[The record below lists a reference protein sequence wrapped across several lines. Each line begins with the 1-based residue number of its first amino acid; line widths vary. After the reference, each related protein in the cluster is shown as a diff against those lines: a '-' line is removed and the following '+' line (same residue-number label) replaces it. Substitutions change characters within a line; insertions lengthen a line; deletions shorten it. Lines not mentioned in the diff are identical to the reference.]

1 MQQNDIKFLTNF
13 QVEKKVPN
21 FCIDLDTTA
30 AIPFHQQ
37 KSINN
42 KFPNIVKSCGSL
54 YGMQL
59 DPTFEC
65 TAQVAWM
72 SESMKVGNHFNE
84 FWWLIRKCH
93 YLLHYLMNHCIH
105 MVFSHYIS
113 NVINEYTIHFDNYY
127 CKNVEFGH
135 RKEVCFWLRPNLW
148 PTTVRQ

>member
-1 MQQNDIKFLTNF
+1 
-13 QVEKKVPN
+13 
-21 FCIDLDTTA
+21 
-30 AIPFHQQ
+30 
-37 KSINN
+37 
-42 KFPNIVKSCGSL
+42 
-54 YGMQL
+54 MQL

-65 TAQVAWM
+65 TAQAAWM
-72 SESMKVGNHFNE
+72 SESMKVGNHFTE

-93 YLLHYLMNHCIH
+93 YLSHYSMNRCIH

-148 PTTVRQ
+148 PTTVQYCRGYYKDSWAIMRLRWFYFSVKSLKMQVHTHTYFVQKIVCIWLYYFHSAFC

>member
-65 TAQVAWM
+65 TAQAAWM
-72 SESMKVGNHFNE
+72 SESMKVGNHFTE
-84 FWWLIRKCH
+84 F
-93 YLLHYLMNHCIH
+93 
-105 MVFSHYIS
+105 
-113 NVINEYTIHFDNYY
+113 
-127 CKNVEFGH
+127 
-135 RKEVCFWLRPNLW
+135 
-148 PTTVRQ
+148 